1 MAEELRVQSQ
11 GHGPERGPEM
21 RRQDGRQEAYRR
33 NSTGQKRTFNFQNR
47 SRDSTITLRFYFH
60 LVSYFRASGLCV
72 LEIMSTV
79 AVLFLFSN
87 GSRAGCIFF
96 LIGHLSFIF
105 SNSKLSACIFCD
117 I

>member
-1 MAEELRVQSQ
+1 MAEGLRVQSQ

-21 RRQDGRQEAYRR
+21 RRQDGGQEALQRKFHR
-33 NSTGQKRTFNFQNR
+33 TERTFNLQNG

-79 AVLFLFSN
+79 AVLFLLSN

-105 SNSKLSACIFCD
+105 SNSKLSACIICD